1 MTLLPRGLKATVL
14 SHSTN
19 PYLNL
24 ALETYLFTTHPQ
36 THILLFY
43 RNRPTVVIG
52 RNQNPFSQ
60 VNLSHTNFLRR
71 YSGGGT
77 VYHDL
82 GNVNFSVRMPRA
94 EFTRRMYADM
104 VVRAIEKRHV
114 MGCRVTDRGD
124 IVMVK
129 GEEGYKVSGSAYKV
143 SKDIAYHHGTM
154 LLGSNLGELRKT
166 LRIDGRVMIRDKG
179 VDSVRANHVANVPF
193 PGENNNAKFNEF
205 VQVVKEEFEEMHGKH
220 RFIELS
226 EGDVENIPEVKVN
239 VEQLNVTH
247 SRNGLTS
254 RVGSGSLDKRRNSLN
269 V

>member
-1 MTLLPRGLKATVL
+1 MSLLPRGLKATVL
-14 SHSTN
+14 SRSTN

-24 ALETYLFTTHPQ
+24 SLETYLFTTQPQ

-60 VNLSHTNFLRR
+60 VNLPATPFLRR

-82 GNVNFSVRMPRA
+82 GNVNFSVKMPRA
-94 EFTRRMYADM
+94 EFTRKVYAEM
-104 VVRAIEKRHV
+104 VVRAIERRHHV
-114 MGCRVTDRGD
+114 GGCRVTDRGD

-129 GEEGYKVSGSAYKV
+129 ADEGYKVTGSAYKV
-143 SKDIAYHHGTM
+143 SKDMAYHHGTM
-154 LLGSNLGELRKT
+154 LLGSDLNELRKA
-166 LRIDGRVMIRDKG
+166 LRVEPGRIMIRDKG

-193 PGENNNAKFNEF
+193 PGEDNTVKFNDF
-205 VQVVKEEFEEMHGKH
+205 VEVVKEEFEEMHGKH

-226 EGDVENIPEVKVN
+226 EEEVSNIPEVKRSM
-239 VEQLNVTH
+239 EQLTVALL
-247 SRNGLTS
+247 SYAY
-254 RVGSGSLDKRRNSLN
+254 
-269 V
+269 